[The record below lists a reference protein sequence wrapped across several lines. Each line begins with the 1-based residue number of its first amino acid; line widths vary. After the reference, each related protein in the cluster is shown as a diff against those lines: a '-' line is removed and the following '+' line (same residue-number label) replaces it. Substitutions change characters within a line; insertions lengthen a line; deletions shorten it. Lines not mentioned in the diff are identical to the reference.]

1 MNLFSN
7 ESAENFRPIR
17 FHDYLYLMRLK
28 WFFLLVVTV
37 LFAFRPGVPVLTATI
52 ATTAKEMTTDPLGNV
67 YLAQNDE
74 LNKYDAS
81 GNLVRNY
88 SDKTFGTISS
98 IDATNPLRILVFNRD
113 FARIA
118 FLDNTLTA
126 NGDPV
131 RLEMLG
137 FANASLAASSHDN
150 GLWIYDPLNYEL
162 IRFDRNLAIERRTG
176 NLAQLIGIDLHPDFM
191 MQQENYLL
199 LNDPNRG
206 VFLFDIFGTY
216 IKMLPITAMH
226 SMQIKQE
233 KLIYFKAP
241 QLRSLHLQTLEESVY
256 EFPQDSSIL
265 QARIEQVGV
274 FVMKAGKVELYT
286 K

>member
-1 MNLFSN
+1 M
-7 ESAENFRPIR
+7 R
-17 FHDYLYLMRLK
+17 FTSYLYLMRLN
-28 WFFLLVVTV
+28 WSALLVVIL
-37 LFAFRPGVPVLTATI
+37 LFAFRTNVPVLTATI
-52 ATTAKEMTTDPLGNV
+52 VTTSRQLTTDPLGNV
-67 YLAQNDE
+67 YLSQSDE

-81 GNLVRNY
+81 GKLVRNY

-98 IDATNPLRILVFNRD
+98 VDATNPLRILVFNRD

-126 NGDPV
+126 NGDAV

-162 IRFDRNLAIERRTG
+162 VRFDRNLAIERRTG
-176 NLAQLIGIDLHPDFM
+176 NLAQLIGSEIQPDFM

-199 LNDPNRG
+199 LNDPKRG

-216 IKMLPITAMH
+216 IKMLPITDAH

-233 KLIYFKAP
+233 KLIYFKSP
-241 QLRSLHLQTLEESVY
+241 HLLNIHLQTLEESRY

-265 QARIEQVGV
+265 NARIEQAGV
-274 FVMKAGKVELYT
+274 FILKAGKVELYT
-286 K
+286 P